1 MLDDEKNKFLC
12 KTKYKIEKQIQTLCQ
27 LKQKR
32 ETHKELYWFVTNS
45 KLLSVPGD
53 YQGFTN
59 L

>member
-32 ETHKELYWFVTNS
+32 EVCEELYWFVSNS
-45 KLLSVPGD
+45 RLRLILSNP
-53 YQGFTN
+53 QSFH
-59 L
+59 